1 MSAKKQSK
9 NVLKRSKFDAPPAQD
24 EIRINVFG
32 EIVKATKFDAQY
44 L

>member
-1 MSAKKQSK
+1 MNVKKQNK
-9 NVLKRSKFDAPPAQD
+9 NALKRSKFDAPPTQD